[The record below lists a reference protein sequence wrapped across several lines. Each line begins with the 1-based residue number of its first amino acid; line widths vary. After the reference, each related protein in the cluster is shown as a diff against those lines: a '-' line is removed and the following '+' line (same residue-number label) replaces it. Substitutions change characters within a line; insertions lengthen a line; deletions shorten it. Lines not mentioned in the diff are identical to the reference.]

1 MNLLKTIRNLLK
13 KKSCFYEGFLEIRNQ
28 RKFLLGLIILILG
41 SFVIVFDY
49 PQIQYFNNL
58 ENENYG
64 TLETEQK
71 EIFQK
76 ILVEFII
83 GIILFVFGISLIIIS
98 TLKRFENGFR

>member
-1 MNLLKTIRNLLK
+1 M
-13 KKSCFYEGFLEIRNQ
+13 EIRNQ

-58 ENENYG
+58 ENENYV

-76 ILVEFII
+76 ILIEFTI
-83 GIILFVFGISLIIIS
+83 GIILFGIGMTLIVIS
-98 TLKRFENGFR
+98 MLKRCENGFR

>member
-1 MNLLKTIRNLLK
+1 M
-13 KKSCFYEGFLEIRNQ
+13 
-28 RKFLLGLIILILG
+28 GLIILILG

-58 ENENYG
+58 ENENYV

>member
-1 MNLLKTIRNLLK
+1 M
-13 KKSCFYEGFLEIRNQ
+13 EIRNQ

-58 ENENYG
+58 ENENYV

>member
-1 MNLLKTIRNLLK
+1 M
-13 KKSCFYEGFLEIRNQ
+13 EIRNQ
-28 RKFLLGLIILILG
+28 RKFLVGLIILILG

-49 PQIQYFNNL
+49 PQIQYFDNL
-58 ENENYG
+58 ENENYV

-71 EIFQK
+71 EILQK

>member
-1 MNLLKTIRNLLK
+1 
-13 KKSCFYEGFLEIRNQ
+13 LEIRNQ

-58 ENENYG
+58 ENENYV

-83 GIILFVFGISLIIIS
+83 GIILFVFGTSLIIIS